1 MSLNIGFN
9 LMKKIAY
16 VSLFISSVLGF
27 SVAQAN
33 TAPTQNFEVKLTINE
48 SCEFNSATN
57 IDFGSLDRST
67 DANRA
72 QSGKLTATCTIGTPY
87 KVVLDSERQMKHK
100 SDSTSV
106 VAYDLF
112 QDAGAQKIWGK
123 TADQALEQTG
133 TGKAQELPV
142 YAKLK
147 GNTNVKAGVYT
158 ETVTARIMY

>member
-1 MSLNIGFN
+1 
-9 LMKKIAY
+9 MKKITY
-16 VSLFISSVLGF
+16 VSLLISSVLGF
-27 SVAQAN
+27 SAAQAA

-48 SCEFNSATN
+48 SCEFNSATD

-67 DANRA
+67 DVNRT
-72 QSGKLTATCTIGTPY
+72 QTGKLTATCTIGTPY
-87 KVVLDSERQMKHK
+87 KVVLDSERQMKHE

-112 QDAGAQKIWGK
+112 QDTGAQKIWGK
-123 TADQALEQTG
+123 TVDQALEQTG

-158 ETVTARIMY
+158 DVVTAKIIY

>member
-1 MSLNIGFN
+1 
-9 LMKKIAY
+9 MKKITY

-27 SVAQAN
+27 SVAQAA

-57 IDFGSLDRST
+57 IDFGILDRST

-100 SDSTSV
+100 SDSSSV

-112 QDAGAQKIWGK
+112 QDSTAQKIWGK
-123 TADQALEQTG
+123 TADQAFEQAG

-158 ETVTARIMY
+158 DVVTAKIMY

>member
-1 MSLNIGFN
+1 
-9 LMKKIAY
+9 MKKITY
-16 VSLFISSVLGF
+16 VSLLISSLLGF
-27 SVAQAN
+27 SVAQAA

-48 SCEFNSATN
+48 SCEFNSATD
-57 IDFGSLDRST
+57 IDFGNLDRST
-67 DANRA
+67 DANKA

-100 SDSTSV
+100 ADSASV
-106 VAYDLF
+106 VAYELF
-112 QDAGAQKIWGK
+112 QDAGAQTIWGK
-123 TADQALEQTG
+123 TADQALVQTG

-158 ETVTARIMY
+158 DVVTAKIMY

>member
-1 MSLNIGFN
+1 MN
-9 LMKKIAY
+9 KISY
-16 VSLFISSVLGF
+16 VALLISSVLGF
-27 SVAQAN
+27 SVAQAG
-33 TAPTQNFEVKLTINE
+33 TAPTQTFEVKLTINE
-48 SCEFNSATN
+48 SCEFNSATD

-67 DANRA
+67 DVNKA

-100 SDSTSV
+100 IDSSSI

-112 QDAGAQKIWGK
+112 QDVGAQNIWGK
-123 TADQALEQTG
+123 TADQALQQTG

-158 ETVTARIMY
+158 DTVTAQITY

>member
-1 MSLNIGFN
+1 Q
-9 LMKKIAY
+9 Y
-16 VSLFISSVLGF
+16 VVGLSE
-27 SVAQAN
+27 AQAE

-48 SCEFNSATN
+48 SCEFNSATD

-67 DANRA
+67 DVNRT
-72 QSGKLTATCTIGTPY
+72 QTGKLTATCTIGTPY

-112 QDAGAQKIWGK
+112 QDTGAQKIWGK
-123 TADQALEQTG
+123 TVDQALEQTG

-158 ETVTARIMY
+158 DVVTAKITY

>member
-1 MSLNIGFN
+1 
-9 LMKKIAY
+9 MKKITY
-16 VSLFISSVLGF
+16 VSLLISSLLGF
-27 SVAQAN
+27 SAAQAA
-33 TAPTQNFEVKLTINE
+33 TAPPQNFEVKLTINE
-48 SCEFNSATN
+48 SCEFNSATD

-67 DANRA
+67 DVNRT

-112 QDAGAQKIWGK
+112 QDNGAQKIWGK
-123 TADQALEQTG
+123 TVDQALEQTG
-133 TGKAQELPV
+133 TGKAQELTV

-158 ETVTARIMY
+158 DVVTAKITY

>member
-1 MSLNIGFN
+1 
-9 LMKKIAY
+9 MKKITY

-27 SVAQAN
+27 SVAQAA
-33 TAPTQNFEVKLTINE
+33 TASTQDFEVKLTINE

-100 SDSTSV
+100 SDSSSV

-112 QDAGAQKIWGK
+112 QDSTTQQIWGK
-123 TADQALEQTG
+123 TADQALVNTG

-147 GNTNVKAGVYT
+147 GNTNVRAGVYT
-158 ETVTARIMY
+158 DVVTAKIMY

>member
-1 MSLNIGFN
+1 
-9 LMKKIAY
+9 MKKITY
-16 VSLFISSVLGF
+16 VSLLISSVLGF
-27 SVAQAN
+27 SAAQAA

-48 SCEFNSATN
+48 SCEFNSATD

-67 DANRA
+67 DVDRTR
-72 QSGKLTATCTIGTPY
+72 SGKLTATCTIGTPY

-112 QDAGAQKIWGK
+112 QDNGAQKIWGK
-123 TADQALEQTG
+123 TVDQALEQTG

-158 ETVTARIMY
+158 DVVTAKITY

>member
-1 MSLNIGFN
+1 
-9 LMKKIAY
+9 MKKITY
-16 VSLFISSVLGF
+16 VSLLISSVLGF
-27 SVAQAN
+27 SAAQAA

-48 SCEFNSATN
+48 SCEFNSATD

-67 DANRA
+67 DVNRT
-72 QSGKLTATCTIGTPY
+72 QTGKLTATCTIGTPY

-112 QDAGAQKIWGK
+112 QDTGAQKIWGK
-123 TADQALEQTG
+123 TVDQALEQTG

-147 GNTNVKAGVYT
+147 GNTNVKAGIYT
-158 ETVTARIMY
+158 DVVTAKITY